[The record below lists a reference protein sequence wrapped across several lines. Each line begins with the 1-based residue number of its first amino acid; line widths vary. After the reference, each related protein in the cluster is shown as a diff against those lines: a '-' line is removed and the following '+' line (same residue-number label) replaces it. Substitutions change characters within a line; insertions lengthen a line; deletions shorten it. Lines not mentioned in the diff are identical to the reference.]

1 MDQWFEAIRSIDPV
15 YLRVTQAVIRYAVP
29 VLVLLLLF
37 RCLRPLL
44 TFRREPE
51 IWAWLCLEDGSR
63 LPITHWESVIGRNK
77 HSDVVIDAPTV
88 SRGHGVLT
96 RYDDG
101 SWTITDADS
110 QAGVFVNKKKGH
122 NSRLSF
128 FVVEKP
134 INKWYYTYNGLVM

>member
-51 IWAWLCLEDGSR
+51 IWAWLCLPGGR
-63 LPITHWESVIGRNK
+63 KLPITHWESVIGRSK
-77 HSDVVIDAPTV
+77 SSDVVIDLPTI
-88 SRGHGVLT
+88 SKTHAVLT
-96 RYDDG
+96 P
-101 SWTITDADS
+101 IT
-110 QAGVFVNKKKGH
+110 G
-122 NSRLSF
+122 
-128 FVVEKP
+128 
-134 INKWYYTYNGLVM
+134 